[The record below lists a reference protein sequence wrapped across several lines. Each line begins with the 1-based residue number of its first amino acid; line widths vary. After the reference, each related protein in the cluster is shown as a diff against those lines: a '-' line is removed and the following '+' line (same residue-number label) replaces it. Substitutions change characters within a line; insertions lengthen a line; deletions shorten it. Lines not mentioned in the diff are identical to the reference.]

1 MEIQWSLV
9 LFTALSGL
17 GAWLFACIGLSELKG
32 APSKTAFAGSVLAVV
47 LLAVGGI
54 CSVTHLSHPERML
67 EALNHPT
74 SGIFVEALLLGLLAV
89 AAAVYA
95 ILTKRDAPSGA
106 RKVFAAFGVVLAIAL
121 TYACGSSYM
130 MDAQL
135 TWNTVG
141 LPLAYMG
148 TAAASGTALFAV
160 MCGAMKDDEGT
171 VKFAGALSA
180 ADGAIALA
188 CALFYGIAGGIA
200 FGSFSILFWI
210 AVALC
215 GGVAPVVFGL
225 MVRQKPENSV
235 AFGAIALVGALVG
248 SVTVRALMWAAGV
261 ALMSLFGIAI

>member
-17 GAWLFACIGLSELKG
+17 GAWLFACIGLSALKG
-32 APSKTAFAGSVLAVV
+32 AETKVSFVGSVLSVV

-67 EALNHPT
+67 EALSHPT

-89 AAAVYA
+89 VAAIFA
-95 ILTKRDAPSGA
+95 ILVKRAAPSGV
-106 RKVFAAFGVVLAIAL
+106 RKVFAVLGILLAIAL

-130 MDAQL
+130 MAAQL

-160 MCGAMKDDEGT
+160 MSGVLKDDEAT
-171 VKFAGALSA
+171 VRFAGILAAVGGVLALV
-180 ADGAIALA
+180 
-188 CALFYGIAGGIA
+188 CALFYGMAGGVA
-200 FGSFSILFWI
+200 FGSSSILFWI
-210 AVALC
+210 AVVLC
-215 GGVAPVVFGL
+215 GGVAPVVFGT
-225 MVRQKPENSV
+225 MVRLKPENRV
-235 AFGAIALVGALVG
+235 AFGAIALAGALVG
-248 SVTVRALMWAAGV
+248 SVAIRALMWTAGV
-261 ALMSLFGIAI
+261 ALMSLFGVAI